1 MNIDIER
8 YSSSIL
14 LAIELFWNTRTH
26 QLSNKT
32 KVDQGNRGA
41 VTGGKQLDGF
51 LTLLKKIAT
60 DTGIPEENIYTKGN
74 NLPGFFRPT
83 KDWDF
88 LIISPCN
95 KLICAIELKSQVG
108 SFGNNFNNR
117 TEEAL
122 GSAVDF
128 WTAFRENLFPN
139 QQSPWLGYL
148 LIVEDSELSRR
159 SVRVQSSK
167 FPTLDEFE
175 QTSYLDRYAIMCKKL
190 VRERH
195 YTASTLLYTSKDKHF
210 GSIDGETSF
219 ESFIYSFIGHLQGN
233 QNLFK

>member
-1 MNIDIER
+1 MKIDIEK
-8 YSSSIL
+8 YTLTIK
-14 LAIELFWNTRTH
+14 LAVERFWDTRSN
-26 QLSNKT
+26 QLINKST
-32 KVDQGNRGA
+32 IDQGNRGA

-51 LTLLKKIAT
+51 IKLLTDIAT
-60 DTGIPEENIYTKGN
+60 DTGVPESCIYIKGN

-88 LIISPCN
+88 IIISPNN

-128 WTAFRENLFPN
+128 WTAFRENLLPN

-148 LIVEDSELSRR
+148 LVVEDSESSRR
-159 SVRVQSSK
+159 IIKVQKSK
-167 FPTLDEFE
+167 FRVLEEFE
-175 QTSYLDRYAIMCKKL
+175 QTSYLDRYAIMCKKM

-195 YTASTLLYTSKDKHF
+195 YTAASLIYTSPNKSF
-210 GSIDGETSF
+210 GDVAEEISL
-219 ESFIYSFIGHLQGN
+219 ESFIYSFIGHLQGKL
-233 QNLFK
+233 NLFA